1 MARTPKTPPKNING
15 APYWH
20 TEADADKPVTY
31 HLTVRILPREIIE
44 RLTVLSRLE
53 RFGDE
58 AGTRPAT
65 DREMVALIRHCLI
78 NRRPNTPPV
87 PASRYHNSV
96 DNFRHRIA
104 LTSATAEE
112 FTERLAEFKRL
123 CLRLI
128 GESYPYLKEEC
139 DRQCASIFTD
149 TRNFDYH
156 AARRNAP

>member
-1 MARTPKTPPKNING
+1 MARTPKTPPRNINS

-31 HLTVRILPREIIE
+31 HMTVRILPREIIE

-58 AGTRPAT
+58 AGTHPAT

-104 LTSATAEE
+104 VTSAAAEE

-139 DRQCASIFTD
+139 DRQRASVSAD
-149 TRNFDYH
+149 TRSFDYH
-156 AARRNAP
+156 AARRNPS